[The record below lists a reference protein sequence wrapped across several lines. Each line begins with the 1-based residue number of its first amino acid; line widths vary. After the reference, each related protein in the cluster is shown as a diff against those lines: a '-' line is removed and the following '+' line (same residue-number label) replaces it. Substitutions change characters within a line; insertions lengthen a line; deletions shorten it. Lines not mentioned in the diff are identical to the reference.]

1 MGALFFCYSKELK
14 QYLEL
19 KGFRYEVCALNPN
32 SHNVFW
38 AYMKSATLDKAINE
52 WRKTRKSQFDA

>member
-1 MGALFFCYSKELK
+1 MGVLFFCYSKELK
-14 QYLEL
+14 LYLES

-38 AYMKSATLDKAINE
+38 AYLKSATLDNAISE
-52 WRKTRKSQFDA
+52 WKNLRQS